1 MSLNLYLIIVYFSFF
16 IGAVILSV
24 LINGLFLR
32 FSRTLG
38 IRNTNETIIRWSSEV
53 KPAVGGISF
62 FIIFLISTI
71 AYPFFFQGSE
81 YFLNLNFVGILLACS
96 LGFLM
101 GLYDDAFNTDPF
113 IKAFTQITCG
123 LILISTDTYIN
134 IFPNIFLNYFITLFW
149 VVGLMNSINMLDNM
163 DGITSIVSSFIILTI
178 ILSYVVSNNIS
189 NPDIIPLIGILAS
202 LIGFL
207 YFNWHP
213 SRIFM
218 GDTGSQF
225 LGVYLAAIGI
235 NFFWNGKGIAGNH
248 IMTKQIISSV
258 LIFAIPLIDTSVVF
272 IKRLSRKSSPFI
284 GGKDHT
290 THHLSYLGFSDT
302 QVGLIFI
309 GISTISL
316 ILTIIIVNFTPHWNY
331 IYDII
336 FSCYV
341 IILFSILFFIAN
353 INKPETRLTK

>member
-1 MSLNLYLIIVYFSFF
+1 MKFNIYLIVVYITFF
-16 IGAVILSV
+16 IGSLILSI

-32 FSRTLG
+32 FSKTLG

-53 KPAVGGISF
+53 KPAIGGISF

-71 AYPFFFQGSE
+71 AYPFFFKGSE
-81 YFLNLNFVGILLACS
+81 YFLNLNFIGILLACS

-113 IKAFTQITCG
+113 IKAFTQITCA

-163 DGITSIVSSFIILTI
+163 DGITALVSSSIIMTVLM
-178 ILSYVVSNNIS
+178 VFFFNNNFT
-189 NPDIIPLIGILAS
+189 NPEIIPLIGILAAI
-202 LIGFL
+202 LGFL

-213 SRIFM
+213 SKIYM

-235 NFFWNGKGIAGNH
+235 NYFWNGKGISGEHFA
-248 IMTKQIISSV
+248 TKQILCSILV
-258 LIFAIPLIDTSVVF
+258 FVIPLIDTTVVF
-272 IKRLSRKSSPFI
+272 IKRLSKRSSPFI

-290 THHLSYLGFSDT
+290 THHLSYLGFSDR
-302 QVGLIFI
+302 QVALVFL
-309 GISTISL
+309 GISFISL
-316 ILTIIIVNFTPHWNY
+316 IFAVIIINFTEHWSLKFEILYSLY
-331 IYDII
+331 I
-336 FSCYV
+336 
-341 IILFSILFFIAN
+341 IILFSILFYIAN
-353 INKPETRLTK
+353 INKPLKQI

>member
-1 MSLNLYLIIVYFSFF
+1 MNVNLYLIIVYLSFF
-16 IGAVILSV
+16 IGAVVLSI

-32 FSRTLG
+32 FSKTLG

-53 KPAVGGISF
+53 KPAIGGISF

-81 YFLNLNFVGILLACS
+81 YFLNLSFIGVLLACS

-163 DGITSIVSSFIILTI
+163 DGITSLVSSSIILTVI
-178 ILSYVVSNNIS
+178 ISFFLSNNYTH
-189 NPDIIPLIGILAS
+189 PDIIPLIGVLAS

-213 SRIFM
+213 SKVFM

-235 NFFWNGKGIAGNH
+235 NFFWNGKAIVGDHHAS
-248 IMTKQIISSV
+248 KQIISSV
-258 LIFAIPLIDTSVVF
+258 LIFAIPLIDTTVVF
-272 IKRLSRKSSPFI
+272 IKRLSRRSSPFI

-290 THHLSYLGFSDT
+290 THHLSYIGFNDT
-302 QVGLIFI
+302 QVALIFM
-309 GISTISL
+309 GISFISL
-316 ILTIIIVNFTPHWNY
+316 ILTIIIVNFTPHWNI

-336 FSCYV
+336 YSLYI
-341 IILFSILFFIAN
+341 IILFSVLFFIAN
-353 INKPETRLTK
+353 INKPIAKITK